1 MPRPYLPFVD
11 WLKAVGLALI
21 VFGHVD
27 HGLIATATP
36 PFYPKQL
43 GVTMFLFA
51 TGYTLATE
59 RRGGLRTVITRW
71 FDVWAYGL
79 LCALLMSAYL
89 IVRIGDIN
97 ASNYL
102 PLAGGL
108 NVLVNDF
115 PANPTTWY
123 IGTYLHLLVVWAVLF
138 RGRAVGRA
146 AIVAAVAVEIAARA
160 LLVPQFGQ
168 FVAYQSLFNWLAVL
182 VFGLYA
188 GQRELRPPGW
198 AAAAGVLFIVVWPLV
213 IWRLEWSGGFPFR
226 VPLFGPAGAAWWLL
240 SLCVSAGYLGYTAS
254 AFAVLSRFP
263 APAIVRFF
271 ARNTLI
277 VFVAH
282 MPLYRGLE
290 AALTGKIDRVP
301 LALTE
306 FAICFVGLA
315 LVSEVLRPR
324 LQPVIDAAR
333 ARALRLIP
341 EDYGSANT

>member
-1 MPRPYLPFVD
+1 LPTPRPYLPFVD

-27 HGLIATATP
+27 HGLISTTTP

-51 TGYTLATE
+51 TGYTLANE
-59 RRGGLRTVITRW
+59 RRGALRVVVSRW

-79 LCALLMSAYL
+79 LFALLLSAYL
-89 IVRIGDIN
+89 LVRIGDTN

-123 IGTYLHLLVVWAVLF
+123 IGTYLHLLVVWALVF
-138 RGRAVGRA
+138 RGRSVGIP
-146 AIVAAVAVEIAARA
+146 AILVVLVVEIAMRA
-160 LLVPQFGQ
+160 ILLDYAGQ
-168 FVAYQSLFNWLAVL
+168 FVAYQSLFNWLT
-182 VFGLYA
+182 VFAIGL
-188 GQRELRPPGW
+188 
-198 AAAAGVLFIVVWPLV
+198 AAGRVDLRFGVWSVPAAVVFVAAWPLV
-213 IWRLEWSGGFPFR
+213 IWSMGWLSSFPFR
-226 VPLFGPAGAAWWLL
+226 IPANVPDWTVWWVL
-240 SLCVSAGYLGYTAS
+240 SLVVSAGYIAYTLA
-254 AFAVLSRFP
+254 AFAIFSRLP
-263 APAIVRFF
+263 APAVVRFF

-282 MPLYRGLE
+282 MPIYRGLE
-290 AALTGKIDRVP
+290 ELLTGRMGRVP

-315 LVSEVLRPR
+315 LVSEVVRPR
-324 LQPVIDAAR
+324 LQPAIDAAR
-333 ARALRLIP
+333 TRVLALLP
-341 EDYGSANT
+341 A